1 VRKTRSEK
9 KKEKRERRQQ
19 EREKRISEA
28 ENAEFEL
35 LISKIKIIP
44 EEQYWVDYWSAKKK

>member
-19 EREKRISEA
+19 EREKRISEE